1 MKKIFVLFFVMLFVS
16 SAAFAEEPVV
26 SLGGMDVFSPT
37 LENVPSV
44 KIGDMEIFTL
54 VDARAEIPTSMLI
67 GATEEQIEKY
77 VPSRKLHGQILA
89 FLVKFPGK
97 IILFDTGV
105 GAANGGKLLEA
116 LKLLQISP
124 DELDTVVLTHLH
136 FDHISGLIDAE
147 GKANFPKAEIFVSRI
162 EKNYWCNEVKDEY
175 VKKVLAPYE
184 KRIHLF
190 EFGDKLFDCISTIDA
205 SGHTPGHTV
214 FDIKRDDGEILV
226 VGDILHADEIMLD
239 EPEIAIIF
247 DVDPVKAPKTRK
259 VILDMA
265 IEKDLPIAGPHF
277 SGTGLWK
284 IQKSGK
290 GYTKTPFLK

>member
-1 MKKIFVLFFVMLFVS
+1 MN
-16 SAAFAEEPVV
+16 
-26 SLGGMDVFSPT
+26 T
-37 LENVPSV
+37 L
-44 KIGDMEIFTL
+44 
-54 VDARAEIPTSMLI
+54 
-67 GATEEQIEKY
+67 
-77 VPSRKLHGQILA
+77 
-89 FLVKFPGK
+89 
-97 IILFDTGV
+97 
-105 GAANGGKLLEA
+105 
-116 LKLLQISP
+116 
-124 DELDTVVLTHLH
+124 
-136 FDHISGLIDAE
+136 
-147 GKANFPKAEIFVSRI
+147 
-162 EKNYWCNEVKDEY
+162 
-175 VKKVLAPYE
+175 KKVLAPYE